1 MYSNKMALAVKVP
14 SRNKSSVAR
23 EIEDAVYLPFGCEY
37 SLLVK
42 NLNSVR
48 ALVRVW
54 IDGTDVTD
62 GTSLVINPNSSL
74 DLERFI
80 KNGNLKEGNK
90 FKFIERTAGV
100 STHRGNKI
108 DDGLIRVEFEFERP
122 RPPLPPFIK
131 TTQWPHWEPVYPVVY
146 DQLVGSTG
154 FGATGSQVF
163 TNSTN
168 FGGDMMSTPTAS
180 GSASATAA
188 YTSQVQPSAPRAAN
202 KLSRSKSVAGG
213 QSAAPTSEVGITVA
227 GDVSN
232 QQFHQAAWFPTDG
245 VKHVMVLRVL
255 GEVEG
260 ELVQAPVTVKT
271 KAPCT
276 SCGRVN
282 KVGAK
287 FCTECGTGLNIV

>member
-1 MYSNKMALAVKVP
+1 MMYQSKMALAVKVP
-14 SRNKSSVAR
+14 SRNKTSVAR

-62 GTSLVINPNSSL
+62 GCNLVINPNSSL

-90 FKFIERTAGV
+90 FKFIERTAGI
-100 STHRGNKI
+100 SNHRGNKI
-108 DDGLIRVEFEFERP
+108 DDGLIRVEFEFEQP
-122 RPPLPPFIK
+122 RPKQTLTTTWPPYPSTPWPDAYPKNSPYFLDLIARK
-131 TTQWPHWEPVYPVVY
+131 GFGEITTYGSGIQ
-146 DQLVGSTG
+146 GSTQFANG
-154 FGATGSQVF
+154 EVNIYNASAEA
-163 TNSTN
+163 STELN
-168 FGGDMMSTPTAS
+168 
-180 GSASATAA
+180 ASATNATKA
-188 YTSQVQPSAPRAAN
+188 
-202 KLSRSKSVAGG
+202 LRSLVKP
-213 QSAAPTSEVGITVA
+213 QSEVGITVP
-227 GDVSN
+227 GDVSS
-232 QQFHQAAWFPTDG
+232 QQFHHAAWFPTDG

-260 ELVQAPVTVKT
+260 EPVKAPITVKT
-271 KAPCT
+271 KAPCN

-287 FCTECGTGLNIV
+287 FCTECGTSLNIV